1 MPLPHFLILLAV
13 VVIAAGA
20 TIWLATSSGVSIATL
35 AVMALIGAGV
45 VRLLARVE

>member
-1 MPLPHFLILLAV
+1 MPLPHFLLLIAL

-20 TIWLATSSGVSIATL
+20 TIWVASSVGVSWAAVTL
-35 AVMALIGAGV
+35 VVLIGAAL

>member
-20 TIWLATSSGVSIATL
+20 TIWLATSSGVSIAAL